1 MENDQ
6 DNNDF
11 EVIDEAEEEVKFVP
25 GWVKREDEDEVSN
38 KGLFSYAVIFNLYL
52 PKVYRAEANGPTAS
66 LNFVTMRINQLQP
79 RLGHMIN
86 FKKR

>member
-25 GWVKREDEDEVSN
+25 GWVKREDEDEVSS
-38 KGLFSYAVIFNLYL
+38 KGLFSYAFIFNLYL
-52 PKVYRAEANGPTAS
+52 S
-66 LNFVTMRINQLQP
+66 
-79 RLGHMIN
+79 
-86 FKKR
+86 